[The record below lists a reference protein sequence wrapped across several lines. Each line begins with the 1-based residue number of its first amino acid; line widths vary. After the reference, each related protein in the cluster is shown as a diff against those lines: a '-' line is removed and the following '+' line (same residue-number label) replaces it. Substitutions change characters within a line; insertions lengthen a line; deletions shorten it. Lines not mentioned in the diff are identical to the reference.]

1 MVRAVE
7 RVGMAPVIDSRF
19 PLSGLPDALDRL
31 DKGPFGKIVIDM
43 SARANQDGS
52 I

>member
-1 MVRAVE
+1 M
-7 RVGMAPVIDSRF
+7 IDSRF
-19 PLSGLPDALDRL
+19 PLSGLSDALDRL

-43 SARANQDGS
+43 AGRADQDGS